1 MKQSAPEQ
9 RKKKFLFRFVISYY
23 VILLIPFLLVIF
35 TLRTAEGVIMRQSN
49 KEVQTALVQAKN
61 ITDANLRAM
70 PSLAMSLRKD
80 ENVLNLYDKWKWNK
94 NHVFST
100 YKVNHHIPQY
110 NAVTSLI
117 SKVYLYFGK
126 KTTHPRYLVI
136 DNGSGMVY
144 DESRMNLTFDNT
156 SMTYAELNDYIS
168 ARAISESYVPIP
180 STDPNQF
187 SIYYMSDLISYPS
200 PINSALVMVR
210 LDDNFLND
218 LLQNATYSDQG
229 VAFILDENHQ
239 ILICRNGALLEEEF
253 LDGLISK
260 LSEMEELQFMEQGQL
275 VNLVRSERNGW
286 IYGSV
291 IPSKMVLAKMHQVR
305 RVVLSAFAALLGLS
319 FLLLGIL
326 TRRNAMPLRR
336 IYGELAEIYSE
347 PGGFDSIDDF
357 RFLESAISDLIN
369 RSKEQSGLDETR
381 LQLLDLEVLGRLL
394 LTGETDTPL
403 FQESLS
409 MSSLELEGRRMLVAY
424 VHAHRMGRTAPIP
437 SEELAAVYRA
447 KMEEMLGAKLYDF
460 NIDEK
465 NRVFLIS
472 GPSTGNESELLP
484 SIKEVINQLGE
495 EFEVETQYHQDFFLS
510 DPTDD
515 YHKVSQCYA
524 QCKELAMHV
533 VKDKETYAYSSEDL
547 PEKQQIFHYSLNQE
561 IRLSQLIRY
570 GSEAKLQELI
580 DEIHYQNYELTTL
593 NDAMQQSLFQA
604 IRSSLQ
610 RGQATFYHEEEI
622 HSLFLE
628 MQDVE
633 TFDDLSRVLF
643 SLQKAMQAHLR
654 QNSARSNLDEIHQR
668 ILDYINQNY
677 NNAALNQALLC
688 EELGIAEQI
697 MNHMFQEMGTSFHV
711 YLENVRIDAACTLLQ
726 NQEVT
731 IKYVADQVG
740 YTSDV
745 SFRRAFKRVLG
756 ISPSAFTKGQ
766 E

>member
-1 MKQSAPEQ
+1 MKQSTPEQ
-9 RKKKFLFRFVISYY
+9 RKKSFLFRFVISYY
-23 VILLIPFLLVIF
+23 VILIIPFLLVIF

-70 PSLAMSLRKD
+70 PALAMSLRKD
-80 ENVLNLYDKWKWNK
+80 ENILNLYDKWKWNQ

-110 NAVTSLI
+110 NAANSLI
-117 SKVYLYFGK
+117 NKVYIYFGK
-126 KTTHPRYLVI
+126 KTTHPRCLVI

-144 DESRMNLTFDNT
+144 EETQMHLKFDNT
-156 SMTYAELNDYIS
+156 SMSYTELNDYIS

-180 STDPNQF
+180 AADPDRF
-187 SIYYMSDLISYPS
+187 SIYYMSDLFSYPS
-200 PINSALVMVR
+200 PINSAVVMVR
-210 LDDNFLND
+210 LDDSFLNG

-229 VAFILDENHQ
+229 VAFILDENDQ
-239 ILICRNGALLEEEF
+239 MLICRNQSLLKEDCLNALL
-253 LDGLISK
+253 DK
-260 LSEMEELQFMEQGQL
+260 LPEAGTLQFTEQGQL

-291 IPSKMVLAKMHQVR
+291 VPANTVLARMHQIR
-305 RVVLSAFAALLGLS
+305 RVVLSAFAVLLGLS

-326 TRRNAMPLRR
+326 TRRNALPIRR
-336 IYGELAEIYSE
+336 IFRELTEVYSE
-347 PGGFDSIDDF
+347 PTGFDSTDDF
-357 RFLESAISDLIN
+357 RFIESAISDLIN
-369 RSKEQSGLDETR
+369 RSKEQSGLDGTR

-403 FQESLS
+403 FQENLA
-409 MSSLELEGRRMLVAY
+409 MSSLQLEGRRMLVAF
-424 VHAHRMGRTAPIP
+424 VHAHRMGRSAPIP
-437 SEELAAVYRA
+437 SDERIAAYRA
-447 KMEEMLGAKLYDF
+447 KMEEQLGAKLYDF

-465 NRVFLIS
+465 NHVFLIS
-472 GPSTGNESELLP
+472 SPSSGNESELLP

-495 EFEVETQYHQDFFLS
+495 EFEAETQYHHDFFLS

-524 QCKELAMHV
+524 QCKDLAMHV
-533 VKDKETYAYSSEDL
+533 VKDKEIYAYSAEDL
-547 PEKQQIFHYSLNQE
+547 PDKQLIFHYSLNQE

-580 DEIHYQNYELTTL
+580 DELHYQNYELTTL

-610 RGQATFYHEEEI
+610 RVLATFYHEEEI

-628 MQDVE
+628 MQKVE
-633 TFDDLSRVLF
+633 TFDDLTRVLF

-654 QNSARSNLDEIHQR
+654 QSSARSNLDEIHQR
-668 ILDYINQNY
+668 ILDYINHNY
-677 NNAALNQALLC
+677 GNAALNQALLC

-731 IKYVADQVG
+731 IKSVAEQVG

-756 ISPSAFTKGQ
+756 ISPSAFTKGR